1 MHGFRFAKPVFYIKG
16 KVFND
21 KNKTTVEN
29 RKEAEEY
36 CLQNFLNINDIIRF
50 DSEIEYLYYLELLQ
64 KKSEGKVRDIN
75 IHQSF
80 VLIPEYTNIDGEV
93 IQRMDYECDFF
104 YFDIE
109 KNKQMC
115 VDVKGVEEPEFV
127 LKRKIFDYI
136 YRDKF
141 KITIMKYS
149 KSTGFVEKSEYKK
162 SRKRVMKL
170 KEENKLLKE
179 KQKAQE
185 KLDKENIKYK
195 NRYNELKAMQK
206 LSSVQRKRLAELD
219 KILNERGIIH

>member
-16 KVFND
+16 KILND
-21 KNKTTVEN
+21 KNKTNVEN
-29 RKEAEEY
+29 RKEDEEY
-36 CLQNFLNINDIIRF
+36 FFKNILNINDIIRF

-80 VLIPEYTNIDGEV
+80 VLIPEYTNIDGEL

-109 KNKQMC
+109 NNKQMC

-162 SRKRVMKL
+162 SRKRVLKL

>member
-16 KVFND
+16 KIFND

>member
-16 KVFND
+16 KIFND

-80 VLIPEYTNIDGEV
+80 VLIPEYTNIDGEL

-195 NRYNELKAMQK
+195 NRYNELKVMQK

>member
-16 KVFND
+16 KIFND

-80 VLIPEYTNIDGEV
+80 VLIPEYTNIDGEL

-127 LKRKIFDYI
+127 LKRKIFDYV

>member
-16 KVFND
+16 KIFND

-80 VLIPEYTNIDGEV
+80 VLIPEYTNIDGEL

-206 LSSVQRKRLAELD
+206 LNSVQRKRLAELD

>member
-16 KVFND
+16 KIFND
-21 KNKTTVEN
+21 KTKTTVEN

-80 VLIPEYTNIDGEV
+80 VLIPEYTNIDGEL

-206 LSSVQRKRLAELD
+206 LSSVQRKRLTELD

>member
-16 KVFND
+16 KIFND

-80 VLIPEYTNIDGEV
+80 VLIPEYTNIDGEL

-185 KLDKENIKYK
+185 RLDKENIKYK

>member
-16 KVFND
+16 KIFND

-36 CLQNFLNINDIIRF
+36 CLRNFLNINDIIRF

-80 VLIPEYTNIDGEV
+80 VLIPEYTNIDGEL

>member
-16 KVFND
+16 KIFND

-80 VLIPEYTNIDGEV
+80 VLIPEYTNIDGEL

-162 SRKRVMKL
+162 SRKRVLKL

>member
-16 KVFND
+16 KIFND

-80 VLIPEYTNIDGEV
+80 VLIPEYTNIDGEL

-127 LKRKIFDYI
+127 LKRKIFDYN

>member
-16 KVFND
+16 KIFND

-64 KKSEGKVRDIN
+64 KESEGKVRDIN

-80 VLIPEYTNIDGEV
+80 VLIPEYTNIDDEL

>member
-16 KVFND
+16 KIFND

-179 KQKAQE
+179 KQKTQE

>member
-16 KVFND
+16 KIFND

-80 VLIPEYTNIDGEV
+80 VLIPEYTNIDGEL

-104 YFDIE
+104 YFDVE

>member
-16 KVFND
+16 KIFND

-64 KKSEGKVRDIN
+64 KKSEGKIRDIN

-80 VLIPEYTNIDGEV
+80 VLIPEYTNIDGEL

>member
-16 KVFND
+16 KIFND

-80 VLIPEYTNIDGEV
+80 VLIPEYTNIDGEL

-179 KQKAQE
+179 KQKAQD

>member
-16 KVFND
+16 KIFND

-80 VLIPEYTNIDGEV
+80 VLIPEYTNIEGEL

-195 NRYNELKAMQK
+195 NRYNELKVMQK

>member
-16 KVFND
+16 KIFND

-80 VLIPEYTNIDGEV
+80 VLIPEYTNIDGEL

>member
-16 KVFND
+16 KIFND

-64 KKSEGKVRDIN
+64 KKSECKVRDIN

-80 VLIPEYTNIDGEV
+80 VLIPEYTNIDGEL